1 MAKPKDKAAKFR
13 TYRQKKGFKTV
24 DGKKV
29 SIYGKPKRIEPAN
42 EGWPHQDP
50 RREGGIEGQERG
62 YLQLPNTTWNP
73 IKRKRVDG
81 QDSGL
86 WNPEPEARQM
96 LEDWQWKNHPRDK
109 KRREIEGINKTLRKT
124 NSGQIDLKR
133 HTRHTRR
140 TGGKPIPRNEPMNP
154 FLAGKGESMLR
165 KYYPEGE
172 ERKHRGVPYQSD
184 EPLRRGPRGTKPGTR
199 MSKEAWEKKR
209 KRLQMEMEEEARRK
223 MEDDEFARWKQRW
236 DQQNPEVRGEDPED
250 RRLHMWL
257 DRRDFEQGGRNL
269 PRNPRKKGV
278 GFG

>member
-1 MAKPKDKAAKFR
+1 MALPKDKPKPR
-13 TYRQKKGFKTV
+13 VYRKKKGFKTV

-29 SIYGKPKRIEPAN
+29 PIYGKPEWLMPPKRP
-42 EGWPHQDP
+42 GFPHQDP
-50 RREGGIEGQERG
+50 RSKGGIEGQERY
-62 YLQLPNTTWNP
+62 YLQLPHTTWNP
-73 IKRKRVDG
+73 IKRFPD
-81 QDSGL
+81 DSG
-86 WNPEPEARQM
+86 WWSEEPEARQM

-133 HTRHTRR
+133 HTRRS
-140 TGGKPIPRNEPMNP
+140 GGKPIPRNEPMNP

-172 ERKHRGVPYQSD
+172 ERKHRGAPYQSD
-184 EPLRRGPRGTKPGTR
+184 APLRRGPRGTKPGTR

-209 KRLQMEMEEEARRK
+209 KRLQMEMEEEAQRK

-236 DQQNPEVRGEDPED
+236 DQQNPKVRGEDPED